1 MKFDLNGILHKVSPT
16 QIISDKFSK
25 REFVLEC
32 ENGKYN
38 EYVKCE
44 VINDNIKF
52 LEDAKIG
59 CHINAKCYIKGRYF
73 QKKDGS
79 EGLINSIQ
87 AYEIKTRASGTT
99 EPEEIY
105 GKFTNDYAPF

>member
-1 MKFDLNGILHKVSPT
+1 MRFDLNGKLHKLSPT
-16 QIISDKFSK
+16 QVISEKFSK

-52 LEDAKIG
+52 LDAVEIG
-59 CHINAKCYIKGRYF
+59 YHVNAKCSIKGRYF
-73 QKKDGS
+73 QKKDGT

-87 AYEIKTRASGTT
+87 AYEIKTRANGLT

-105 GKFTNDYAPF
+105 TKFTQDYAPF

>member
-1 MKFDLNGILHKVSPT
+1 MKFDLTGKLHKVSPT
-16 QIISDKFSK
+16 QVISEKFSK

-52 LEDAKIG
+52 LENVEIG
-59 CHINAKCYIKGRYF
+59 YHINAKCYIKGRYF

-87 AYEIKTRASGTT
+87 AYEIKTRANGLT
-99 EPEEIY
+99 EPVEIY
-105 GKFTNDYAPF
+105 SNLTDNYAPF